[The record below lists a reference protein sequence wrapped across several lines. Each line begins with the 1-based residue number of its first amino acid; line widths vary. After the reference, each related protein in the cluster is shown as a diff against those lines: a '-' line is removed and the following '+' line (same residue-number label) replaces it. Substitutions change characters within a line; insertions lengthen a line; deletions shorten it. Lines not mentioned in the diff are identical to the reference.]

1 MIASVL
7 SKKIAAG
14 STHLILDMPV
24 GPTAKV
30 RSREAA
36 DALSAGL
43 VTVAGAF
50 GIKARVIAGDGTEPI
65 GRGIGPALEAND
77 VLAVLQRL
85 PAAPRDLRNRAVAL
99 AGALIELGGLA
110 EDGRGAAMAAQT
122 LDDGRAWEKF
132 QRICEAQGGM
142 RTPPSSSHRQPLA
155 AERTGRVDLM
165 DNRKIAKLAKLA
177 GAPEAKAAGIELH
190 VRPGDIVSTGQP
202 LCTVHAEARGEL
214 AYAMDYAAANPDII
228 TVQER

>member
-1 MIASVL
+1 
-7 SKKIAAG
+7 
-14 STHLILDMPV
+14 
-24 GPTAKV
+24 
-30 RSREAA
+30 
-36 DALSAGL
+36 
-43 VTVAGAF
+43 
-50 GIKARVIAGDGTEPI
+50 
-65 GRGIGPALEAND
+65 
-77 VLAVLQRL
+77 
-85 PAAPRDLRNRAVAL
+85 
-99 AGALIELGGLA
+99 
-110 EDGRGAAMAAQT
+110 
-122 LDDGRAWEKF
+122 
-132 QRICEAQGGM
+132 M